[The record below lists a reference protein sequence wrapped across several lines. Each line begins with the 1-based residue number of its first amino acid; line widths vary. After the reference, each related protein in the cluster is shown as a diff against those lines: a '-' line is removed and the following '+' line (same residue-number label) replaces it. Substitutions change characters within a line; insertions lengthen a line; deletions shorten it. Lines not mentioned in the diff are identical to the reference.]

1 VEFVSSAI
9 CPISIMKTSVGSA
22 SNTTNKAQLLA
33 SLDSVPSCLI
43 VVDKEA
49 KIVSVNR
56 EAARLLGGRPDHYP
70 GQSCGDV
77 LQCDSSQETEDG
89 CGSVA
94 HCRTCTILSSIKEA
108 AKGRN
113 VLQQEYELWV
123 GTGDAR
129 REVRLLV
136 AAAPFDLG
144 GNRLVLLSLE
154 DVTEQ
159 VRLRHQ
165 S

>member
-1 VEFVSSAI
+1 
-9 CPISIMKTSVGSA
+9 MKTSVGSA
-22 SNTTNKAQLLA
+22 SNTTNKTQVLA
-33 SLDSVPSCLI
+33 NLDSVPTSLI
-43 VVDKEA
+43 VVDKDA

-56 EAARLLGGRPDHYP
+56 EAARFLGGKTEHFP
-70 GQSCGDV
+70 GQSCGEV
-77 LQCDSSQETEDG
+77 LQCATSQETEDG
-89 CGSVA
+89 CGSAA
-94 HCRTCTILSSIKEA
+94 HCRTCTILSSIREA

-113 VLQQEYELWV
+113 VLQQEYELWI
-123 GTGDAR
+123 GSGDAR

>member
-1 VEFVSSAI
+1 
-9 CPISIMKTSVGSA
+9 MKTSVVST
-22 SNTTNKAQLLA
+22 SNTASKTQMLA
-33 SLDSVPSCLI
+33 SLDSVPSSLI

-56 EAARLLGGRPDHYP
+56 EAARLLGGKPEYYS
-70 GQSCGDV
+70 GQSCAEV
-77 LQCDSSQETEDG
+77 LQCAPGQESEDG
-89 CGSVA
+89 CGTSV

-123 GTGDAR
+123 GSGDAR
-129 REVRLLV
+129 REIRLLV

-154 DVTEQ
+154 DVTKQ